1 MIAISTF
8 VNGILLGGLYAL
20 YGLGLSLTF
29 GIMRTVNLAH
39 GDVIVLA
46 TYLALLTTQV
56 LGLTPILSLVVLVPV
71 MFCIGYGL
79 QRLILNRA
87 LKDGMMP
94 AVIITF
100 GLSFVIQNGL
110 LLGFSADRQVLRQGA
125 LETMSVTLAPGL
137 TIGVFPILTLGVLL
151 VMIVALQAFMG
162 RTLLGRAFRATS
174 DDPSTAQLVGIDGKR
189 IYGLAMGLSFALI
202 AVTGV
207 VMGIRSNFSPFD
219 GPARLIFAF
228 EVIIIGGMGSIYGVL
243 AGGMILG
250 LAQTIGGV
258 LNPTFF
264 QLAGHVV
271 TLGILVLR
279 PSGLFPET
287 IERE

>member
-1 MIAISTF
+1 MIATSTML
-8 VNGILLGGLYAL
+8 NGVLLGGLYAL

-39 GDVIVLA
+39 GDIIVLA
-46 TYLALLTTQV
+46 TYLALITTQV
-56 LGLTPILSLVVLVPV
+56 LGLTPLMSLAVLVPV

-79 QRLILNRA
+79 QRLILNRT

-125 LETMSVTLAPGL
+125 IETMGVTLAPGV
-137 TIGVFPILTLGVLL
+137 TIGVFPILTLAVLL
-151 VMIVALQAFMG
+151 VMIFALQAFMG

-174 DDPSTAQLVGIDGKR
+174 DDPATAELMGIDGKR
-189 IYGLAMGLSFALI
+189 IYGLAMGLSFAII

-243 AGGMILG
+243 AGGLILG
-250 LAQTIGGV
+250 IAQTIGGAI
-258 LNPTFF
+258 NPTFF
-264 QLAGHVV
+264 QLAGHLV
-271 TLGILVLR
+271 TLGILVVR

-287 IERE
+287 IERD

>member
-1 MIAISTF
+1 MIAMSTML
-8 VNGILLGGLYAL
+8 NGVLLGGLYAL

-39 GDVIVLA
+39 GDIIVLA
-46 TYLALLTTQV
+46 TYLALITTQV
-56 LGLTPILSLVVLVPV
+56 LGLTPLMSLAVLVPV

-79 QRLILNRA
+79 QRLILNRT

-125 LETMSVTLAPGL
+125 IETMGVTLAPGV
-137 TIGVFPILTLGVLL
+137 TIGVFPILTLAVLL
-151 VMIVALQAFMG
+151 VMIFALQAFMG

-174 DDPSTAQLVGIDGKR
+174 DDPATAELMGIDGKR
-189 IYGLAMGLSFALI
+189 IYGLAMGLSFAII

-243 AGGMILG
+243 AGGLILG
-250 LAQTIGGV
+250 IAQTIGGAI
-258 LNPTFF
+258 NPTFF
-264 QLAGHVV
+264 QLAGHLV
-271 TLGILVLR
+271 TLGILVVR

-287 IERE
+287 IERD

>member
-1 MIAISTF
+1 
-8 VNGILLGGLYAL
+8 
-20 YGLGLSLTF
+20 
-29 GIMRTVNLAH
+29 
-39 GDVIVLA
+39 
-46 TYLALLTTQV
+46 
-56 LGLTPILSLVVLVPV
+56 
-71 MFCIGYGL
+71 
-79 QRLILNRA
+79 
-87 LKDGMMP
+87 
-94 AVIITF
+94 
-100 GLSFVIQNGL
+100 
-110 LLGFSADRQVLRQGA
+110 
-125 LETMSVTLAPGL
+125 
-137 TIGVFPILTLGVLL
+137 
-151 VMIVALQAFMG
+151 VALQAFMG

>member
-1 MIAISTF
+1 MIVLSTAL
-8 VNGILLGGLYAL
+8 NGILLGGLYAL

-46 TYLALLTTQV
+46 TYLSLLTAQV
-56 LGLTPILSLVVLVPV
+56 LGLTPLMSLAALVPV

-79 QRLILNRA
+79 QRLVLNRT

-110 LLGFSADRQVLRQGA
+110 LLGFSADRQVLRLGA
-125 LETMSVTLAPGL
+125 IETMGITLAPGL
-137 TIGVFPILTLGVLL
+137 SFGVFPLLTLGVVLAL
-151 VMIVALQAFMG
+151 IFALQAFMG

-174 DDPSTAQLVGIDGKR
+174 DDPDTARLMGIDGHK
-189 IYGLAMGLSFALI
+189 IYGLAMGLAFAII

-207 VMGIRSNFSPFD
+207 IMGIRSNFSPFD

-243 AGGMILG
+243 AGGIILG
-250 LAQTIGGV
+250 LAQSIGGAIS
-258 LNPTFF
+258 PTYF
-264 QLAGHVV
+264 QLAGHLA
-271 TLGILVLR
+271 TLGILAVR

-287 IERE
+287 IERD

>member
-264 QLAGHVV
+264 QLAGHLV
-271 TLGILVLR
+271 TLGILVVR

>member
-1 MIAISTF
+1 MTVLSTLL
-8 VNGILLGGLYAL
+8 NGVLLGGLYAL

-46 TYLALLTTQV
+46 SYLALLV
-56 LGLTPILSLVVLVPV
+56 AHLLGLSPLLSLIVLVPA
-71 MFCIGYGL
+71 MFALGYGL
-79 QRLILNRA
+79 QRGVLNRV
-87 LKDGMMP
+87 LRDGMMP

-110 LLGFSADRQVLRQGA
+110 LLGFSADRQQLRTGA
-125 LETMSVTLAPGL
+125 IETMGLTLAPGVTL
-137 TIGVFPILTLGVLL
+137 GVFPLVTLGLLLVLL
-151 VMIVALQAFMG
+151 LGLQLFMN

-174 DDPSTAQLVGIDGKR
+174 DDPQIVGLMGIDGRR
-189 IYGLAMGLSFALI
+189 IYGLAMGLAFAII

-207 VMGIRSNFSPFD
+207 IMGIRSNFSPFD

-243 AGGMILG
+243 AGGLVLG
-250 LAQTIGGV
+250 LAQTVGGAIS
-258 LNPTFF
+258 PTWF
-264 QLAGHVV
+264 QLAGHVA
-271 TLGILVLR
+271 TLAVLLVR